1 MKTYQKL
8 KKDYEELL
16 ERYAQLSGEHMEL
29 DYQYR
34 MLLQKSGQE
43 MKQNQEIYQIHEN
56 ARKLKHDMKN
66 HVMVVASYLQE
77 QKTEEAKRYL
87 SEMLDKLNR
96 MYTYVETGNSLLNHI
111 LNRKLEEAQKQGIR
125 IKAQIENL
133 SFARMESMD
142 FSAVLTNLLDN
153 AIEAKCEEDPVLE
166 VEIVRKRGYDCI
178 GVKNRV
184 GSRVLLENPE
194 LRTTKENG
202 TQHGF
207 GILQVREIV
216 EKYEGMVEFFEED
229 GMFLVWVMIP
239 S

>member
-1 MKTYQKL
+1 
-8 KKDYEELL
+8 
-16 ERYAQLSGEHMEL
+16 
-29 DYQYR
+29 
-34 MLLQKSGQE
+34 
-43 MKQNQEIYQIHEN
+43 
-56 ARKLKHDMKN
+56 
-66 HVMVVASYLQE
+66 
-77 QKTEEAKRYL
+77 
-87 SEMLDKLNR
+87 
-96 MYTYVETGNSLLNHI
+96 
-111 LNRKLEEAQKQGIR
+111 
-125 IKAQIENL
+125 
-133 SFARMESMD
+133 MD

-184 GSRVLLENPE
+184 RSRVLLENPE